1 MSNSS
6 GHYSS
11 SSSSGTRRF
20 PAPIGSRRGAGA
32 GAASTNADDP
42 YSLNP
47 PDGKRRPLYDR
58 EFSSATL
65 AAALDSMVSG
75 TDGQRTAQE
84 DGQGRRHQ
92 STLQLSQQ
100 QQQVQQSQQQQQHP
114 PQTRPPNLHHAFS
127 TPSSSSTHDGHVLPH
142 AVSFPGASPYVST
155 PSGYGSRAAY
165 APYPMSRVSYGYPME
180 QGVPH
185 VTYSSGGMM
194 PVIHAPIYPSYEGGS
209 QPMPFT
215 SNAAQSMPIYASSP
229 PLSPHPSS
237 ARPHRS
243 SSFQSNATYG
253 FGTQY
258 SYPPPQPP
266 PPQYGRSPP
275 LYPSF
280 GGSPYGQAYGGS
292 NVDEGQ
298 NGTWWFLPNSSTSFE
313 QPSFQ
318 SPFYGQHGGG
328 GQQQQQQQPSQQQA
342 HQSPHGASQPGPTS
356 AAASSRRPQVPPP
369 SHSRLASSQ
378 ASTHEGALSPTSP
391 SRSSAN
397 LASWRE
403 TSEVDANSPPVRQ
416 VYHPNP
422 PAQRSEW
429 VMWAGNVPS
438 DATHNELWQ
447 FFNQPP
453 PSDPGPSSAAAPVFA
468 GVSSIFLISRSN
480 CAFVNFESA
489 AHLEAAVARFNG
501 QPLRPLDPR
510 CPRLVC
516 RVRRRTDDLKAGV
529 GGQRGM
535 GMHARWVKEQ
545 RARGRREASGAS
557 PATSPEE
564 EVTSRHSVISASDGE
579 SKFEA
584 GSPHTNSSG
593 SFGSSN
599 SSFLRKYFPQR
610 YFILK
615 SLTQYDL
622 DLSVQKGVWATQRH
636 NEGILDQAFRTSKE
650 VYLIFGVN
658 KSGEFYGYARMTSGI
673 QHQDEQGDRIPW
685 ASHPQGASSR
695 SGDPPPSSASRTH
708 ILSPSDGRYEE
719 SPQPL
724 SAAQDTKY
732 PLSAAG
738 PSSIRTR
745 LSDPATLSAP
755 PEIGRPHHRLSYGPT
770 HPELSLNVPAIPP
783 AISVPATKFELDT
796 TAPAR
801 AVRSTAQSPESQS
814 SEKDREL
821 TPVAGDALKPER
833 PDPVPL
839 QSRDHTPE
847 DAASAPENA
856 DPGDSW
862 GRSFKIEWIRT
873 DRLPF
878 NRTRHLRNP
887 WNHGREVKVSRDGT
901 ELEPGVGHALIEE
914 WDRPPPSSP
923 AIGATRPAARR
934 GGRPAA
940 PAPGTPS

>member
-1 MSNSS
+1 
-6 GHYSS
+6 
-11 SSSSGTRRF
+11 
-20 PAPIGSRRGAGA
+20 
-32 GAASTNADDP
+32 
-42 YSLNP
+42 
-47 PDGKRRPLYDR
+47 
-58 EFSSATL
+58 
-65 AAALDSMVSG
+65 MVSG
-75 TDGQRTAQE
+75 TEGQRNVKE
-84 DGQGRRHQ
+84 ESQGRRQQPPQH
-92 STLQLSQQ
+92 LQLPPQQLQLQQLQQ
-100 QQQVQQSQQQQQHP
+100 QSSPQSQQQYSSP
-114 PQTRPPNLHHAFS
+114 ARPPNFHHPFS
-127 TPSSSSTHDGHVLPH
+127 TPSSSSTHDPHVLPH
-142 AVSFPGASPYVST
+142 AVSFPGASPYSST

-165 APYPMSRVSYGYPME
+165 APYPMSRVQYGYPPHPME
-180 QGVPH
+180 QGHPH
-185 VTYSSGGMM
+185 VAFSSGGMM
-194 PVIHAPIYPSYEGGS
+194 PVIHAPMYAPYEGGN

-215 SNAAQSMPIYASSP
+215 SAAPQSMSLYASSP
-229 PLSPHPSS
+229 PLSPHSPSS
-237 ARPHRS
+237 RPTRT
-243 SSFQSNATYG
+243 SSFQSGAAYNYG
-253 FGTQY
+253 AQY
-258 SYPPPQPP
+258 SYAQP
-266 PPQYGRSPP
+266 PPQYAQSPP

-280 GGSPYGQAYGGS
+280 GGSPYGQTYGSS
-292 NVDEGQ
+292 NDDPQ

-313 QPSFQ
+313 QPQPSFQ

-328 GQQQQQQQPSQQQA
+328 GQQQQQPSQQQA
-342 HQSPHGASQPGPTS
+342 HQSPRGPPQSGPTS
-356 AAASSRRPQVPPP
+356 ASVSSKRTQVPPG

-378 ASTHEGALSPTSP
+378 ASTHDGALSPTSTSP
-391 SRSSAN
+391 K

-403 TSEVDANSPPVRQ
+403 TSEVDVSSPPLRQ
-416 VYHPNP
+416 AYHPNP

-453 PSDPGPSSAAAPVFA
+453 PSDPGPSSAASPVFA

-529 GGQRGM
+529 GGQRGI
-535 GMHARWVKEQ
+535 GMHTRWVKEQ
-545 RARGRREASGAS
+545 RARARREASGGS
-557 PATSPEE
+557 ATSPEDE
-564 EVTSRHSVISASDGE
+564 LASRVSAVSLSGSE
-579 SKFEA
+579 SKYEA

-599 SSFLRKYFPQR
+599 SSFLAKYFPQR

-673 QHQDEQGDRIPW
+673 QQHDGQEDRIPW
-685 ASHPQGASSR
+685 ASHSQATPSR
-695 SGDPPPSSASRTH
+695 STDPPLSSSSHSH
-708 ILSPSDGRYEE
+708 ILSPSDGRYKD

-724 SAAQDTKY
+724 SAVQEAKY
-732 PLSAAG
+732 PLGSAGLAE
-738 PSSIRTR
+738 SSVAHTR

-755 PEIGRPHHRLSYGPT
+755 PEIGRPHHRLSYGPP
-770 HPELSLNVPAIPP
+770 HPEYSLNVPPLPP
-783 AISVPATKFELDT
+783 VVSVPQTKFELDT

-801 AVRSTAQSPESQS
+801 AVRSHDSLPD
-814 SEKDREL
+814 EKDREL
-821 TPVAGDALKPER
+821 TPVAEDALKAER
-833 PDPVPL
+833 PEPVPL
-839 QSRDHTPE
+839 QSRGHTPE
-847 DAASAPENA
+847 DGTTALESAQPDE
-856 DPGDSW
+856 DGDSW
-862 GRSFKIEWIRT
+862 GRSFKIEWVRT

-901 ELEPGVGHALIEE
+901 ELEPTVGRALIEE
-914 WDRPPPSSP
+914 WDRPPPASP
-923 AIGATRPAARR
+923 ALAATRPQARR
-934 GGRPAA
+934 GGGGGGRTAA
-940 PAPGTPS
+940 PAPATPS